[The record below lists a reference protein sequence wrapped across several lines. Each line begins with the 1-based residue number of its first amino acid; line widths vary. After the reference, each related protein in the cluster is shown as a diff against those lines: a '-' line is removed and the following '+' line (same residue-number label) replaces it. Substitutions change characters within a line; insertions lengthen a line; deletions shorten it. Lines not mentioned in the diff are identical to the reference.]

1 MKKTTANWLASA
13 DYDIQTAEAMLKS
26 QRYLYVV
33 FMCHLA
39 IEKTLKALYSE
50 AKASHPPKTHDLIY
64 LVRESGLAVPKTHL
78 EFMGIVNN
86 ASIPTRYPEDLQR
99 LISQYPRRTATS
111 YLSRTRK
118 AIQWLRKD
126 RRLTEK

>member
-50 AKASHPPKTHDLIY
+50 AKASHPPKTHDLI
-64 LVRESGLAVPKTHL
+64 
-78 EFMGIVNN
+78 